1 MGVAA
6 GWQHSI
12 ALSRHGRSG
21 RNYSATAQIQGRRE
35 CDSSCSATP
44 HIAHLE
50 LFLSERTLIRCRFQ
64 RNATALHWAVRKGD
78 VPTITTLIE
87 AGADIQAEDETG
99 QTPWHQAKVGGG
111 DVFAAFPVMSPR
123 GI

>member
-1 MGVAA
+1 MGGQA
-6 GWQHSI
+6 GTTRLLLKYK
-12 ALSRHGRSG
+12 ADV
-21 RNYSATAQIQGRRE
+21 NATAHVRH
-35 CDSSCSATP
+35 P
-44 HIAHLE
+44 HIARLE
-50 LFLSERTLIRCRFQ
+50 LLLSERTLIRCRFQ

-111 DVFAAFPVMSPR
+111 DVLAAFPVMSPR